1 MEGILVAVVLLA
13 CPVGMGAMMWFMG
26 KNSKKDDTPAA
37 PSSVEGLRAEQQRIA
52 AEIDQVESQ
61 PPAEGRLA
69 AR

>member
-1 MEGILVAVVLLA
+1 MEGILVAAVLLA

-26 KNSKKDDTPAA
+26 KNSKKDDAPAA
-37 PSSVEGLRAEQQRIA
+37 RASVEDLRAEQQRIA
-52 AEIDQVESQ
+52 AEIDQIESQ